1 MDEPFLGSEALTT
14 SRLTRHSLRSR
25 YRTVYPGVYLSAG
38 QPLTPVSRAQAAW
51 LWSRRRGVPA
61 GRSAAALHGAKWID
75 AGSAAQLRYANRHPP
90 PGIRTW
96 ADELAEDEVA
106 EVDGIPVTTPLRT
119 AFDIASRHRLEPAVA
134 AIDALARATRLQVA
148 DIERFAR
155 RYPGHRGIRNAR
167 RAIDLVDPGAESPR
181 ETWLRLLLIRAGFP
195 RPTTQIP
202 VYGDYG
208 ELIAVLDMG
217 WEELKVG
224 VDYEGGHHRLSA
236 RQFGHDIRRAEAVAK
251 RGWIDVRITKEDTV
265 GGIIARVGDARAHR
279 V

>member
-1 MDEPFLGSEALTT
+1 MDEPFLGSEALKAK
-14 SRLTRHSLRSR
+14 RLNRHALRSGH
-25 YRTVYPGVYLSAG
+25 RTVYPGVYLPAG

-75 AGSAAQLRYANRHPP
+75 AGSPAELHHANRHPP

-96 ADELAEDEVA
+96 ADELAEDEV
-106 EVDGIPVTTPLRT
+106 EVVRGIPVTTPLRT
-119 AFDIASRHRLEPAVA
+119 AFDIASRYRLEPAVA
-134 AIDALARATRLQVA
+134 IIDALARSTRLEVP
-148 DIERFAR
+148 DIELFAQ
-155 RYPGHRGIRNAR
+155 RYPGHRGIRKAR
-167 RAIDLVDPGAESPR
+167 TAIDLVDPGAESPK

-202 VYGDYG
+202 IYGDYG

-217 WEELKVG
+217 WEEIKVG

-236 RQFGHDIRRAEAVAK
+236 RQFGHDIRRAEMVAK
-251 RGWIDVRITKEDTV
+251 RGWIDVRITKDDTV
-265 GGIIARVGDARAHR
+265 GGIVGRVGEARARR